1 MPGLSIQR
9 RFLLIVPNLF
19 APWTGPSTSSLPAPV
34 FRFVPSHALPQAR
47 CNMAKG
53 SLAAYSPYG
62 PRAAIAVM

>member
-19 APWTGPSTSSLPAPV
+19 AAWAGPSTSSLPAPV

-53 SLAAYSPYG
+53 SLAYSPYG

>member
-1 MPGLSIQR
+1 MPGVSIQR
-9 RFLLIVPNLF
+9 RFLPIVPNLF
-19 APWTGPSTSSLPAPV
+19 APWAGPSTSSLPAPV